1 MGGPPGPFTECNSL
15 CADDR
20 WISSSRPA
28 LRGPSPGQSALDA
41 RSAGRVGAWIE
52 HPGTDPGTGER
63 RRVAPELERLEH
75 PPRAPAPPPTEAR
88 KLPSTETPPPVNST
102 PAAPE
107 LEHAETG

>member
-28 LRGPSPGQSALDA
+28 PRGPSPGQSALDT

-52 HPGTDPGTGER
+52 HPGTDPGTGDARRATPGLAQPGHR
-63 RRVAPELERLEH
+63 RRGLVPH
-75 PPRAPAPPPTEAR
+75 QTEAR
-88 KLPSTETPPPVNST
+88 ELTSTENTPT
-102 PAAPE
+102 D
-107 LEHAETG
+107 